1 MGVDVP
7 AVLAAADASRDPP
20 PAGAGLA
27 PNPSAREGHHNTH
40 KTKEHPVIE
49 LKNLEED
56 NPLIDQ
62 VRTAA
67 PGPVTVVNTYIVPEG
82 KVDEFLAAWKRETE
96 LMKSSK
102 GFISAQ
108 LYDSHTKGNV
118 LTHLV
123 VWESAADLAAAFM
136 SDQLQAL
143 LAGYPDGSVSYPS
156 LMKPIAVDGICVA

>member
-1 MGVDVP
+1 M
-7 AVLAAADASRDPP
+7 
-20 PAGAGLA
+20 
-27 PNPSAREGHHNTH
+27 
-40 KTKEHPVIE
+40 IE
-49 LKNLEED
+49 LKNLQED

-82 KVDEFLAAWKRETE
+82 KVDEFLAAWKRETK

-108 LYDSHTKGNV
+108 LYDSHTKGTV

-143 LAGYPDGSVSYPS
+143 LAGYPDGSVS
-156 LMKPIAVDGICVA
+156 